1 MLGCVPILLLG
12 YVPTR
17 GWTSCYV
24 CSFAE
29 ALYISNWGVLRYSRV
44 RVCFRCLFCSL
55 FFFSRL
61 SLYIPHFACFLFLC
75 IFCICIFFVHFW
87 VLSGGWER
95 EPCKLTRTSQS
106 REVTI
111 EVRSRFCTYRVKI
124 TITSRISSG
133 GAGAG
138 FVLDIVCTCDEA
150 ASSRMCLYPVCRVWI
165 PPRVIHPR

>member
-1 MLGCVPILLLG
+1 MRAYSLAWLCSYEGMDKLL
-12 YVPTR
+12 
-17 GWTSCYV
+17 
-24 CSFAE
+24 
-29 ALYISNWGVLRYSRV
+29 
-44 RVCFRCLFCSL
+44 CLFFRGSFVYIQLGGLFSL
-55 FFFSRL
+55 
-61 SLYIPHFACFLFLC
+61 PFLFSFLLFTSVALHTT
-75 IFCICIFFVHFW
+75 FCMFSFFVYFLHLHFFVHFW
-87 VLSGGWER
+87 ALSGGWER
-95 EPCKLTRTSQS
+95 EPCKLARTSQS

-124 TITSRISSG
+124 TITPRISSG